1 MCGGRNVLSSYYF
14 PLVTLWLLVKRL
26 LPATRLSLQGFRS
39 EPQYGVHMLEHKIQ
53 DQQKDMKL
61 SQPTSRRD
69 DEGKINKSKA
79 FVSKGENEQSRH
91 QRLFEEK
98 R

>member
-1 MCGGRNVLSSYYF
+1 
-14 PLVTLWLLVKRL
+14 
-26 LPATRLSLQGFRS
+26 
-39 EPQYGVHMLEHKIQ
+39 MLEHKIQ

-69 DEGKINKSKA
+69 DESKINKPKA

>member
-1 MCGGRNVLSSYYF
+1 
-14 PLVTLWLLVKRL
+14 
-26 LPATRLSLQGFRS
+26 
-39 EPQYGVHMLEHKIQ
+39 MLEHKIQ

-69 DEGKINKSKA
+69 NEGKINKSKA
-79 FVSKGENEQSRH
+79 FVSKGENERSRH

>member
-1 MCGGRNVLSSYYF
+1 M
-14 PLVTLWLLVKRL
+14 VKRL

>member
-1 MCGGRNVLSSYYF
+1 M
-14 PLVTLWLLVKRL
+14 KRL

-69 DEGKINKSKA
+69 DEGK
-79 FVSKGENEQSRH
+79 
-91 QRLFEEK
+91 
-98 R
+98 